1 MQAHMHKKFE
11 EVEKRMASGHFPL
24 HHFLDQPMIYDIV
37 CVWLCVGQDNNID
50 MYIFWIIKFLSTVH
64 ASNNHKVKLH

>member
-11 EVEKRMASGHFPL
+11 EGEKRMASGHFPL

-37 CVWLCVGQDNNID
+37 CVGLCVGQDNNID
-50 MYIFWIIKFLSTVH
+50 MYIF
-64 ASNNHKVKLH
+64 